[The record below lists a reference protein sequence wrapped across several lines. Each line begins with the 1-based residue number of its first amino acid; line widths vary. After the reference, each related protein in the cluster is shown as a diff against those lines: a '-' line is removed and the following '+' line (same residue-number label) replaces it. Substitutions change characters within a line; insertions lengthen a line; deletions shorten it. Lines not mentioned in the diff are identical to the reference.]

1 MHPLSLQA
9 PDPARFAPYG
19 HLFPLTVGGAAR
31 AINAGTSRR
40 QDLQAGLDLGQGSAP
55 ALAVFHAQA
64 QAVAG
69 PWQVLERHR
78 LGSQSFVPLAPVSW
92 IVLVALGEA
101 APDLQTLAAFRLDG
115 HWGLTLAPGTWHHPL
130 IALQAAPFL
139 VLERAAAG
147 QDCELVHLPSPVLLS
162 V

>member
-1 MHPLSLQA
+1 MQPLDLLA
-9 PDPARFAPYG
+9 PDPACFAPYG
-19 HLFPLTVGGAAR
+19 RLFPLTADGDTR

-40 QDLQAGLDLGQGSAP
+40 QDLQAGLDLARGSEP

-64 QAVAG
+64 QAAAG
-69 PWQVLERHR
+69 PWQLLERHS

-92 IVLVALGEA
+92 IVLVALGA
-101 APDLQTLAAFRLDG
+101 SAPDLATLAAFRLDG
-115 HWGLTLAPGTWHHPL
+115 GWGLTLAPGTWHHPL
-130 IALQAAPFL
+130 ITLQSAPFL

-147 QDCELVHLPSPVLLS
+147 QDCELVHLPAPVLLS